1 MFLKFEESAAFE
13 SNTHLLAE
21 PRFNKSA
28 SFFKYKINRLYSVIP
43 LANYI
48 KNFTDEKTL
57 PYAAEI
63 SCDDVYFLGE
73 WAGDNSYI
81 GTDRLG
87 TSLDGNALS
96 ELIEND
102 NEFKESDVWT
112 VVEGYEYP
120 QLKNNP
126 HLHSKEVI
134 PALKNY
140 SFETAVS
147 EGIYSIKYNTIN
159 VKIFQFKSN

>member
-1 MFLKFEESAAFE
+1 MEM
-13 SNTHLLAE
+13 
-21 PRFNKSA
+21 
-28 SFFKYKINRLYSVIP
+28 I
-43 LANYI
+43 
-48 KNFTDEKTL
+48 
-57 PYAAEI
+57 
-63 SCDDVYFLGE
+63 
-73 WAGDNSYI
+73 
-81 GTDRLG
+81 
-87 TSLDGNALS
+87 S

-120 QLKNNP
+120 QLKENP

-147 EGIYSIKYNTIN
+147 EGIYSIKYNWTLPQGIKEL
-159 VKIFQFKSN
+159 KIKGRQARPTEVGRTAITASGG